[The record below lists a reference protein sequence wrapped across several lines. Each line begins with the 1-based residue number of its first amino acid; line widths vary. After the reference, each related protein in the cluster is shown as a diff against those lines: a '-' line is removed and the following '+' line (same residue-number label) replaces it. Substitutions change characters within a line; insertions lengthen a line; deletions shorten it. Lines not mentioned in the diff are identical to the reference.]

1 MFYISAA
8 FAINYVFRL
17 FMTFCF
23 DLYALVQETKT
34 ILDSFLRPR
43 KQLDFMYAHIKIG
56 SGQAI
61 SL

>member
-1 MFYISAA
+1 MF
-8 FAINYVFRL
+8 L
-17 FMTFCF
+17 TFCF
-23 DLYALVQETKT
+23 DLYALEHETKT

-43 KQLDFMYAHIKIG
+43 KQLDFMNAHIKIG

>member
-1 MFYISAA
+1 MF
-8 FAINYVFRL
+8 L
-17 FMTFCF
+17 TFCF
-23 DLYALVQETKT
+23 DLYALEHETKT
-34 ILDSFLRPR
+34 ILDSFLRPTR